1 MQRPTAVLFDLGGTL
16 LGEVSFDL
24 AAGFR
29 AVIPHAPARA
39 AELGAA
45 FLAEMTEVRAD
56 GRELPVARWL
66 RARLDPGESARFLDD
81 AEIEDRV
88 RDGVGHLAPLPGVGA
103 ALARLADDGARMAV
117 VSNSIFSAGALVR
130 ELARHGL
137 ASRFAFAVSSAD
149 VGVRKPAAAMF
160 EAALSRLGAPATG
173 ETWFVGDTFADDM
186 VGAARLGLAP
196 VWLAGG
202 AHETPPQPPVTRVRS
217 WPDFLRVYESAASP
231 PAQPPPSA

>member
-1 MQRPTAVLFDLGGTL
+1 MRRPTAVLFDLGGTL

-29 AVIPHAPARA
+29 AVIPHASARA
-39 AELGAA
+39 AELGDA
-45 FLAEMTEVRAD
+45 FLAEMAEVRAG
-56 GRELPVARWL
+56 GRELPVAAWL
-66 RARLDPGESARFLDD
+66 RARLAPDESARFADD
-81 AEIEDRV
+81 AELEDRV

-103 ALARLADDGARMAV
+103 ALARLAEDGVRMAV
-117 VSNSIFSAGALVR
+117 VSNSIFSADALAR

-137 ASRFAFAVSSAD
+137 ASRFALVVSSAD

-160 EAALSRLGAPATG
+160 EAALSRLGAAAA

-186 VGAARLGLAP
+186 IGAARLGLEP

-202 AHETPPQPPVTRVRS
+202 ARETPPEPPVTRVRS
-217 WPDFLRVYESAASP
+217 WPDFLQVYEHAA
-231 PAQPPPSA
+231 